1 MFKNFE
7 RPDKKTPKEMIY
19 NLLVEKYFNNTLNE
33 KERDEFD
40 TLYKT
45 NPDFKNEVEFV
56 KNLKKVT
63 EHQDNQNF
71 RKQLQSYEKALSN
84 TYRRK
89 KWLKSLIASAAIIAV
104 VICISFIFNN
114 SINEDALFSS
124 YFEPS
129 KNVTFP
135 IVRSDTNVGLQN
147 DAFIAYSE
155 NNFETA
161 INLFERSYKNT
172 KNSELLFYEGNALLA
187 LGKTNEAILK
197 FKEHL
202 NYSDRLSNRSHW
214 YLALAY
220 LKSEDLSNAKLH
232 LHLVLKSQESF
243 KKEETKQLLNKLE

>member
-1 MFKNFE
+1 
-7 RPDKKTPKEMIY
+7 MID
-19 NLLVEKYFNNTLNE
+19 NPLIEKYFNNTLNE
-33 KERDEFD
+33 KELDEFNS
-40 TLYKT
+40 LYKT
-45 NPDFKNEVEFV
+45 NSNFKSEVEFI

-63 EHQDNQNF
+63 EHQDNENF
-71 RKQLQSYEKALSN
+71 KKQLQSYDKALSN
-84 TYRRK
+84 KHK
-89 KWLKSLIASAAIIAV
+89 KKTWLKPLMASAAIIAV
-104 VICISFIFNN
+104 IICISFIFNN

-161 INLFERSYKNT
+161 LNLFESSYKNT
-172 KNSELLFYEGNALLA
+172 NNSELLFYEGNALLA
-187 LGKTNEAILK
+187 LGKTNDAILK

-202 NYSDRLSNRSHW
+202 NYSDRLSNRTHW

-220 LKSEDLSNAKLH
+220 VKNKDLRNAKLQ
-232 LHLVLKSQESF
+232 LQLLLKSKESF
-243 KKEETKQLLNKLE
+243 KNKETKQLLEKIE